1 MVSHFVAAE
10 SLANPYFSH
19 FLPSHPALSRISQLS
34 CLFTAGVAPPPVCK
48 IEVKAVLEGFSSIK
62 EQVPPREGTHPLH
75 LHVSGSSG
83 RGPASCLG
91 PSKLTCREA
100 DRVCLPPSGSIS
112 GTAAGLTVEWIP
124 LCSLSGPS
132 LPCPAVRPAT
142 SWDAPLCPKL
152 PGTHSASQGVS

>member
-1 MVSHFVAAE
+1 MKSPPQRESAACRRVE
-10 SLANPYFSH
+10 IFFSNKAG
-19 FLPSHPALSRISQLS
+19 PSVDTSIKGE
-34 CLFTAGVAPPPVCK
+34 AGVAPPPVCK